1 MEAIVAWAS
10 LMQRSDQ
17 LEANGSRW
25 EKDMGR
31 DRHKEEKFPE
41 RDCLARSKTLN
52 ESTQA
57 HGEEVGP
64 SVFQLVVS
72 CG

>member
-1 MEAIVAWAS
+1 
-10 LMQRSDQ
+10 
-17 LEANGSRW
+17 
-25 EKDMGR
+25 MGR
-31 DRHKEEKFPE
+31 DRHKEEKFSE